1 MRNFNFYKCENAEII
16 YIKNLTINFNEH
28 CHTDDFVFTLIL
40 KGSVNINK
48 EKNIEKLATG
58 DVFSVVP
65 YQSHFLVSDGCADML
80 SVCIKKKVIYDFT
93 VGSFFEFV
101 NKLMNAISEYID
113 IDVKIIENEIHKI
126 YTKYNSKANA
136 IKNVFE
142 ISREKI
148 VQNPEDEKTLEEYA
162 KEIYVSKFYYIRKI
176 KECSGLTPHKLI
188 IQSRI
193 RKAQQ
198 LLCSGSDIV
207 QTALTVGFYDQSHF
221 NKYFNKIIGIPP
233 TEYLRSLSN
242 FLQE

>member
-1 MRNFNFYKCENAEII
+1 MRNFNFYKYENAEIV
-16 YIKNLTINFNEH
+16 YIKNAEINFTEH
-28 CHTDDFVFTLIL
+28 CHTDDFVFTAIL
-40 KGSVNINK
+40 KGSTNIK
-48 EKNIEKLATG
+48 KKNIQRLTAG
-58 DVFSVVP
+58 DVFSIVP
-65 YQSHFLVSDGCADML
+65 YQSHSLVSNGRADLL
-80 SVCIKKKVIYDFT
+80 SICIKKKVIYNFT
-93 VGSFFEFV
+93 YDNFKAFV
-101 NKLMNAISEYID
+101 DRLKNLILKYINF
-113 IDVKIIENEIHKI
+113 DVSILENEIYKV
-126 YTKYNSKANA
+126 YLKYHSNANKV
-136 IKNVFE
+136 KNIFE

-148 VQNPEDEKTLEEYA
+148 IRNSEKEKTLEEYA